1 MSSAA
6 AATGVFLLRSVKL
19 PLLGDVRQGVNS
31 PLMLQRQAVLMMLSQ
46 LVHLVLVNIVAP
58 TPPGPENLVVEQKPK
73 EATKEQHYDDK
84 EDAEHE
90 NPNRAE
96 PTSMVPMLRL
106 TIRMDVKVQD
116 QD

>member
-1 MSSAA
+1 
-6 AATGVFLLRSVKL
+6 
-19 PLLGDVRQGVNS
+19 
-31 PLMLQRQAVLMMLSQ
+31 MMLSQ

-90 NPNRAE
+90 K
-96 PTSMVPMLRL
+96 S
-106 TIRMDVKVQD
+106 
-116 QD
+116 